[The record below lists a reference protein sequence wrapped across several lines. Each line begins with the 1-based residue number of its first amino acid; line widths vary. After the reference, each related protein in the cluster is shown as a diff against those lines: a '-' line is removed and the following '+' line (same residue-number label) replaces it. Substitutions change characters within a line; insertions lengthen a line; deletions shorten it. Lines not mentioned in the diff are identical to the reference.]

1 MEIETEN
8 SITKQHFVLFIPPNI
23 VEKFCGM
30 EHIFI
35 EFFQMFSRISYIL
48 GKYVRVKVAKIRPLY
63 RSIANYKVRNNL
75 MYHDISNYLVCVL
88 RIIYVVAE
96 ACVNCIH

>member
-8 SITKQHFVLFIPPNI
+8 SITKQHFVLFIPSNI
-23 VEKFCGM
+23 VEKFCEM

-35 EFFQMFSRISYIL
+35 KFLQTFSRISYIL

>member
-8 SITKQHFVLFIPPNI
+8 SITKQHFVLFIPSNI
-23 VEKFCGM
+23 IEKFCEM
-30 EHIFI
+30 KHIFI
-35 EFFQMFSRISYIL
+35 EFFQMFSRISYFL

-75 MYHDISNYLVCVL
+75 MYHDIPNYLVCVL

>member
-8 SITKQHFVLFIPPNI
+8 SIMKQHFVLFIPPNI
-23 VEKFCGM
+23 VKKFCEM

-63 RSIANYKVRNNL
+63 RSIANYKVCNNL
-75 MYHDISNYLVCVL
+75 MYHDISNYLFCVL

-96 ACVNCIH
+96 AYVNCIH

>member
-1 MEIETEN
+1 
-8 SITKQHFVLFIPPNI
+8 
-23 VEKFCGM
+23 
-30 EHIFI
+30 
-35 EFFQMFSRISYIL
+35 MFSRISYIL

-96 ACVNCIH
+96 ACVNCID